1 MNIFIFIFIFFVSDF
16 LERFFSLLS
25 PSRRHAIGLSL
36 LVLIFAPLTA
46 MAKGGGGTP
55 ATCTF
60 SQTIS
65 LDWDTAGNWDC
76 GHIPLSI
83 DTAVIPALK
92 SAESSGM
99 ADVAATLQI
108 ANTGS
113 LTVSGGTLAIGNQTT
128 NAGTLTITGG
138 VMTLGGSGPTN
149 QATGLI
155 QLNGGTMSS
164 TLSSINNLGTIQGSG
179 VGTILTTIG
188 LVNSGTVNHTGFRL
202 SIGSGG
208 FLNTG
213 TYSSDGTA
221 TIAFSSPITGVPDLL
236 YPSVELGGTIT
247 FVDNSYVR
255 SQANITVLSGAT
267 ITSNSST
274 FVVPENWEVQS
285 GGSFV
290 GYGSTVRFTGS
301 NTSTITV
308 PASGAD
314 FYTIEVTKDVGDVG
328 VMLLSDATAAHALF
342 LTQGIFDLN
351 GFVLSLP
358 GVCTF
363 TGGGGTTD
371 WGTTTNWDCDGSPRL
386 PVAIDFAHIPSPQTV
401 VVAGTGGPMDAHMPV
416 GSLTVDNGA
425 TLQLSGALDVSG
437 TSTNAGTISLST
449 GTMNFSGGAAAT
461 FVNTGSIVST
471 LAGTLRVDA
480 LFTNSGSV
488 DFSVGGT
495 LRLMRAFSGGGSL
508 DLSGAT
514 LILDGD
520 GYQLPTAATL
530 IENLTVSSGLSTA
543 VGYIQAD
550 TTITG
555 VLTLETF
562 IDLQSNT
569 LTLSGSGS
577 IVSSVD
583 SNGNFYTNTGTL
595 RFTGSGDQTIT
606 APWTLSYLPLRFP
619 AVVVDKTGGSVSQGS
634 VISHNS

>member
-1 MNIFIFIFIFFVSDF
+1 
-16 LERFFSLLS
+16 
-25 PSRRHAIGLSL
+25 
-36 LVLIFAPLTA
+36 
-46 MAKGGGGTP
+46 
-55 ATCTF
+55 
-60 SQTIS
+60 
-65 LDWDTAGNWDC
+65 
-76 GHIPLSI
+76 
-83 DTAVIPALK
+83 
-92 SAESSGM
+92 
-99 ADVAATLQI
+99 
-108 ANTGS
+108 
-113 LTVSGGTLAIGNQTT
+113 
-128 NAGTLTITGG
+128 
-138 VMTLGGSGPTN
+138 
-149 QATGLI
+149 
-155 QLNGGTMSS
+155 
-164 TLSSINNLGTIQGSG
+164 
-179 VGTILTTIG
+179 
-188 LVNSGTVNHTGFRL
+188 
-202 SIGSGG
+202 
-208 FLNTG
+208 
-213 TYSSDGTA
+213 
-221 TIAFSSPITGVPDLL
+221 
-236 YPSVELGGTIT
+236 
-247 FVDNSYVR
+247 
-255 SQANITVLSGAT
+255 
-267 ITSNSST
+267 
-274 FVVPENWEVQS
+274 VPENWEVQS

-606 APWTLSYLPLRFP
+606 APVWVSEFGTCHTGEDCIDGATGQGLWFAGIRQYLREADIDWAYWAYWAWNGTQARGTSRTYGEEETYGVLDRTWQKP
-619 AVVVDKTGGSVSQGS
+619 ALPALQAALGALQAATE
-634 VISHNS
+634 HP